1 MKQYRVR
8 FGIRVP
14 VFKNLGILVLKVDE
28 TTLPKVQQAFDI
40 LSIVLLN
47 NGIED
52 RLVFEYKEAEPK
64 R

>member
-14 VFKNLGILVLKVDE
+14 VFKNIGVLVFHVDE
-28 TTLPKVQQAFDI
+28 ATLPKVRQAFDI